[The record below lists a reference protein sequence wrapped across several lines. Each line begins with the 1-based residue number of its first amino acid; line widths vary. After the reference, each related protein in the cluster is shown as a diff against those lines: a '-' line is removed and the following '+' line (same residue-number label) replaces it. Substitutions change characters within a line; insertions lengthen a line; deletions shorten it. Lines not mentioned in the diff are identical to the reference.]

1 MGALMDV
8 LNHYHHLWLFA
19 VLVVGIIVL
28 PGLDM
33 ALILGKT
40 LASGRRV
47 GLATLGGV
55 MAGGAVHVV
64 VALLGLGLLLTHATW
79 AYRLLLLGGAA
90 YLAWIGWSLWRSG
103 AVLGEVAPPE
113 PGSGWRSA
121 WQGLA
126 TCLLNPKAYVFMLA
140 IFPQFLRADAGP
152 LALQGVL
159 MGAIIVGTQGLVY
172 GGLVLGADG
181 LHQALRRHPQRQKR
195 VAQAVGLVLMLSA
208 LWTAATGW
216 QAMGGS

>member
-1 MGALMDV
+1 
-8 LNHYHHLWLFA
+8 
-19 VLVVGIIVL
+19 
-28 PGLDM
+28 
-33 ALILGKT
+33 
-40 LASGRRV
+40 
-47 GLATLGGV
+47 
-55 MAGGAVHVV
+55 
-64 VALLGLGLLLTHATW
+64 
-79 AYRLLLLGGAA
+79 
-90 YLAWIGWSLWRSG
+90 
-103 AVLGEVAPPE
+103 
-113 PGSGWRSA
+113 
-121 WQGLA
+121 
-126 TCLLNPKAYVFMLA
+126 MLA

-159 MGAIIVGTQGLVY
+159 MGTIIVGTQGLVY